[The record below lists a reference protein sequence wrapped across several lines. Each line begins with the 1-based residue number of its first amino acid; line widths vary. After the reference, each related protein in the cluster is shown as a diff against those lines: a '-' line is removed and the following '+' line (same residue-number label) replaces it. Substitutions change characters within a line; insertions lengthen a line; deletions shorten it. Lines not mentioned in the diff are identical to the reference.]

1 MAIDIPSSADTA
13 GIAGSSVE
21 TITNCDPFIT
31 GDFPPVVTTDELVA
45 ASQNIPARTPVGFS
59 SGALVPAVQGTT
71 QAIGITVAAV
81 VTAAGETTTRAPI
94 YRQGVFNPD
103 QINWPASYDTVDK
116 KKTAFNSAPTPTS
129 IVIRAPRT
137 MTVP

>member
-1 MAIDIPSSADTA
+1 MAIDIPSSGDTA
-13 GIAGSSVE
+13 GIAASSTE
-21 TITNCDPFIT
+21 SITNFDPFIT
-31 GDFPPVVTTDELVA
+31 GDEPSVVTTDELVA

-71 QAIGITVAAV
+71 QAVGITLVAV
-81 VTAAGETTTRAPI
+81 VTGAGETTTRAPI

-103 QINWPASYDTVDK
+103 MINWPASYDTVDK
-116 KKTAFNSAPTPTS
+116 KKSAFNGAPTPTS